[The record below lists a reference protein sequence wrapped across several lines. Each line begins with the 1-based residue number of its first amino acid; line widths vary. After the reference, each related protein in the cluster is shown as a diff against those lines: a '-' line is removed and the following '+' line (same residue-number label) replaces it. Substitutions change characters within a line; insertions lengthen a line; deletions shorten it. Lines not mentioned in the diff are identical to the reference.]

1 MGLYMRFQID
11 ISVIKKILM
20 GLLTHLVVSGNLF
33 LFCSFSLSAQEPVV
47 YTVVYDFSHVRDAN
61 YPEKPY
67 RSEMMLS
74 VGKSSSRFGS
84 VTDYQSYK
92 QFKDRAKQP
101 VVVSAAPR
109 KVVMGRPLLLTSKSE
124 EAEYRE
130 QIMKDF
136 TVKKLDKAALIG
148 IKFFLVSAAPM
159 PGIKWKIENEQKVL
173 LGYNCQYAVGH
184 WAGREY
190 RVWFTTE
197 LPFQDGPWVLNGLPG
212 LILEAVDSKNEV
224 SFKATSLTENT
235 DAEELVES
243 VYPYDKCIEI
253 KEKDYRK
260 AVALFIKD
268 PEAYTSAQVPGVKV
282 EVMNR
287 ETEQKAELSK
297 TKKYNPIEL
306 N

>member
-1 MGLYMRFQID
+1 MFKYL
-11 ISVIKKILM
+11 
-20 GLLTHLVVSGNLF
+20 LF
-33 LFCSFSLSAQEPVV
+33 LFCSLSLSAQEPVE
-47 YTVVYDFSHVRDAN
+47 YSVVYDFSHVRDAN
-61 YPEKPY
+61 HPEKPY

-74 VGKSSSRFGS
+74 LGKSSSRFCP

-92 QFKDRAKQP
+92 RSKDRAKQP
-101 VVVSAAPR
+101 VAVSAAPL
-109 KVVMGRPLLLTSKSE
+109 KMVMGSPLLLTGKSG
-124 EAEYRE
+124 EAEYSE
-130 QIMKDF
+130 QIIKDF
-136 TVKKLDKAALIG
+136 TTKKLDKAALIG
-148 IKFFLVSAAPM
+148 MKFFLVSAAPV
-159 PGIKWKIENEQKVL
+159 PGIKWEIKNEQKML

-224 SFKATSLTENT
+224 SFKATSLTKNT
-235 DAEELVES
+235 YAEELVEPF
-243 VYPYDKCIEI
+243 YPHDKCIEI

-260 AVALFIKD
+260 VVALFVKD
-268 PEAYTSAQVPGVKV
+268 PEAYTSAQVPGAKV
-282 EVMNR
+282 HVMNR

-306 N
+306 D